1 MFQSGVS
8 SRVLP
13 EKYSYAVPSSR
24 PGFRPVPIRC
34 SGRTLSD
41 HRTRFVSLTIEG
53 RMTYRRQHQPRVV
66 VITGASAGVGR
77 ATVREFARE
86 GAWIGLVAR
95 SRDGLEGAR
104 KEVEV
109 AGGRALVL
117 PTDVAYPD
125 QVDGAAE
132 MVERRFGPI
141 DVWVNNAMASVLSP
155 AMKMTAEEY
164 QRVTDVTYLGYVY
177 GTLAAL
183 RRMVPRDA
191 GVIVQVGSALAY
203 RSIPLQSAYCGAKHA
218 VQGFV
223 DSLRSELLHDGS
235 RVHITTVQLPAVN
248 TPQFDWIKSRMPCH
262 PQPVPP
268 IYQPEV
274 IARAILWASRHRRR
288 EIAVGLPTVKA
299 IVGQKFIPGLL
310 DHYLAWKGYKAQQT
324 TERVAPDRPNNL
336 FHPLPGDHGAHGRFD
351 EGAYEFSLQFWLNQR
366 RLWLAVAALAAG
378 AYSAE
383 SGHRFRVNPATTRSP
398 ATQGLSD
405 LSWVADFRPI
415 SPAVCAW
422 ILP

>member
-1 MFQSGVS
+1 MDQG
-8 SRVLP
+8 
-13 EKYSYAVPSSR
+13 AVASAKRSPR
-24 PGFRPVPIRC
+24 RG
-34 SGRTLSD
+34 
-41 HRTRFVSLTIEG
+41 HRR
-53 RMTYRRQHQPRVV
+53 PRVV
-66 VITGASAGVGR
+66 VVTGASAGVGR

-104 KEVEV
+104 KEVEA

-117 PTDVAYPD
+117 PTDVAYPE
-125 QVDGAAE
+125 QVENAAAV
-132 MVERRFGPI
+132 VENRFGPI

-164 QRVTDVTYLGYVY
+164 QRVTNVTYLGYVY

-191 GVIVQVGSALAY
+191 GVVVQVGSALAY

-274 IARAILWASRHRRR
+274 IARAIVWASRHRRR
-288 EIAVGLPTVKA
+288 EICVGLPTVKA

-324 TERVAPDRPNNL
+324 TEPVSPDRPNNL
-336 FHPLPGDHGAHGRFD
+336 FEPLPGDHGAHGQFD

-366 RLWLAVAALAAG
+366 RLWLGAAALVAG
-378 AYSAE
+378 GYLARCIA
-383 SGHRFRVNPATTRSP
+383 TRSTERRLEREFLSP
-398 ATQGLSD
+398 TDGIPRSPRARAAQGGGIY
-405 LSWVADFRPI
+405 A
-415 SPAVCAW
+415 
-422 ILP
+422 